1 MVLSLAPRGFSPG
14 TTDFHLSLKTNTFKF
29 HARTRFNEFL
39 RTPWCSVGKQI
50 TIFFSI
56 TITNATQISKN
67 TTSWLDVILTNVA
80 AFIKDS
86 GIIETGLSDHC
97 LIYPVLNTNLML
109 SKADIITTQS
119 FQNYDQDAFLRD
131 LSTVPFSVAYT
142 FDEPDDVY
150 WCWDK
155 LYNRVLDEHA
165 TVITTKKRRT
175 TGSKFITPDIGKFMR
190 ERDGLKKKFNKSRNS
205 AGWKKYRLIRN
216 IIVGMRRKVL
226 QG

>member
-1 MVLSLAPRGFSPG
+1 
-14 TTDFHLSLKTNTFKF
+14 
-29 HARTRFNEFL
+29 
-39 RTPWCSVGKQI
+39 
-50 TIFFSI
+50 
-56 TITNATQISKN
+56 
-67 TTSWLDVILTNVA
+67 
-80 AFIKDS
+80 
-86 GIIETGLSDHC
+86 
-97 LIYPVLNTNLML
+97 ML

-131 LSTVPFSVAYT
+131 LSAVPFSVAYT

-165 TVITTKKRRT
+165 TVITTKKRPT
-175 TGSKFITPDIGKFMR
+175 TGSKFITPDIRKFMR

-205 AGWKKYRLIRN
+205 EGWKKYRLIRN